1 MIALVGGGTMG
12 PTAPLLALYKK
23 LHERNPKD
31 NFVWAGTP
39 QGPEKQPVEE
49 LGIPFVSIPVAKL
62 PRYFSMALFTSPL
75 DYLKA
80 RRAARAF
87 VDHWKPDVVIGAGG
101 FTQVPI
107 IRYASKKGIP
117 CLIHQLDFVP
127 SLSNLSVA
135 KKCKLITTTFIYHY
149 KKFSVKTDEAPIATP
164 NRFAGRSL
172 PEKSSAA
179 AYFGLQSSKPVILLV
194 GGGTGSRT
202 LNKVMEDN
210 LPQWLGKTQ
219 VIHITGKNRGGDI
232 AERAGYV
239 RRDFLNQHDM
249 FMAYAAA
256 DIVISRGGMGAV
268 TDLAALSKP
277 SILVPM
283 PHSHQ
288 EKNTRH
294 LGLSVIE
301 IKESSNFNHDLYRAA
316 AKLLR
321 NPEERHR
328 LSREVHQLIK
338 TDDGTQWA
346 SLVERFLPEEI
357 D

>member
-1 MIALVGGGTMG
+1 MG

-31 NFVWAGTP
+31 TFVWAGTP
-39 QGPEKQPVEE
+39 DGPERQPVED
-49 LGIPFVSIPVAKL
+49 LLIPFVSIPVAKF
-62 PRYFSMALFTSPL
+62 PRYFSKTLFTWPF
-75 DYLKA
+75 DYL
-80 RRAARAF
+80 RAQHAAQEF
-87 VDHWKPDVVIGAGG
+87 IDHWKPDVVIGAGG

-127 SLSNLSVA
+127 SLSNLTVA
-135 KKCKLITTTFIYHY
+135 KRCKLITTTFIFHY
-149 KKFSVKTDEAPIATP
+149 KKFNVKTDEIPIATP
-164 NRFAGRSL
+164 NRFANMRL

-179 AYFGLQSSKPVILLV
+179 EYFGLQASRPIVLVV

-202 LNKVMEDN
+202 LNKVMEDC
-210 LPQWLGKTQ
+210 LDHWLEKTQ

-232 AERAGYV
+232 KLRPGYV
-239 RRDFLNQHDM
+239 RCEFMNQQDI

-256 DIVISRGGMGAV
+256 DVVVSRGGMGAV
-268 TDLAALSKP
+268 TDLATMSKP

-294 LGLSVIE
+294 LGLSIVE
-301 IKESSNFNHDLYRAA
+301 IKEGSNFNQDLYRATI
-316 AKLLR
+316 KLLR

-328 LSREVHQLIK
+328 LSRELHQLIK
-338 TDDGTQWA
+338 TDDGSQWA
-346 SLVERFLPEEI
+346 TLVERFLPEEI